1 MASPSNV
8 SVMIQS
14 MVEGG
19 VVCRITDPKDR
30 RRVLLRLSEDGEK
43 LYATAEEDLV
53 KRYHEYLINLSD
65 ADRKDL
71 DYASQLM
78 VQVMGRILKRT

>member
-1 MASPSNV
+1 
-8 SVMIQS
+8 

-30 RRVLLRLSEDGEK
+30 RRVLLRLSGNGEK
-43 LYATAEEDLV
+43 LYAMAEEDLV

-65 ADRKDL
+65 DDQKDL
-71 DYASQLM
+71 DYASQMM
-78 VQVMGRILKRT
+78 VQVMQRILKRS